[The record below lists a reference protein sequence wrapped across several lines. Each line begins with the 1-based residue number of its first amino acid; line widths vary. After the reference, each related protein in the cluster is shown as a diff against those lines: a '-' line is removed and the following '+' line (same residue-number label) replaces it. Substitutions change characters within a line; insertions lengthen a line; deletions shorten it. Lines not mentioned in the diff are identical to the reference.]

1 MEYLYTL
8 YFRKKVLSLNALEW
22 RIAMADYIIM
32 TDSSADLPSDY
43 LKDNNIYSVSLKY
56 TLEGVEYANDDEVAA
71 KSFYSKVR
79 NGSMPTTSQVNP
91 QEAKEKFDEVVKLSK
106 NILCLSFSSGL
117 SGTFNSF
124 RLAAEEIMDEDDT
137 INIIVIDSL
146 CASLGQGL
154 FVHKALENKNAGLS
168 MEDNADWL
176 EKHKSNFVHAFTV
189 DDLNHLYRGGRLSK
203 VAAVVGTLIS
213 LKPVL
218 QVDDEGHLMN
228 MFNVRGRKKSLNALV
243 DYMEKNIGAYRDEND
258 IVFISHGDNIED
270 ARYVA
275 DEVKKRFGIEKF
287 LINPIG
293 PTIGAHAG
301 PDTIALFFMGDH
313 R

>member
-1 MEYLYTL
+1 
-8 YFRKKVLSLNALEW
+8 
-22 RIAMADYIIM
+22 MADYIIL

-71 KSFYSKVR
+71 QSFYTKVR

-124 RLAAEEIMDEDDT
+124 RLAAEEIMDEDDS

-154 FVHKALENKNAGLS
+154 FVHKAVENKNAGF
-168 MEDNADWL
+168 
-176 EKHKSNFVHAFTV
+176 K
-189 DDLNHLYRGGRLSK
+189 R
-203 VAAVVGTLIS
+203 
-213 LKPVL
+213 
-218 QVDDEGHLMN
+218 
-228 MFNVRGRKKSLNALV
+228 
-243 DYMEKNIGAYRDEND
+243 
-258 IVFISHGDNIED
+258 
-270 ARYVA
+270 
-275 DEVKKRFGIEKF
+275 KRFI
-287 LINPIG
+287 LS
-293 PTIGAHAG
+293 H
-301 PDTIALFFMGDH
+301 
-313 R
+313 